1 MKRIA
6 LTVALLLGGT
16 AVAHANPPGMTP
28 GPMPQDAQ
36 DQVGPGGGWMGPRG
50 PMARGPRA
58 DRGDRGPRA
67 DRGDRGDRGDR
78 APRAERRRLPPQ
90 VKARLVARFDRDQDG
105 RLQGP
110 ERRAAR
116 QFLRQLHA
124 RRAMARQ
131 HRGGARGQRF

>member
-16 AVAHANPPGMTP
+16 AVASANPPGMTP
-28 GPMPQDAQ
+28 GPTPQDAQ

-58 DRGDRGPRA
+58 E
-67 DRGDRGDRGDR
+67 RGDRGDRC
-78 APRAERRRLPPQ
+78 PRAERRRLPPQ
-90 VKARLVARFDRDQDG
+90 VKARLVVMFDRDQDG

-110 ERRAAR
+110 ERRAAK

-131 HRGGARGQRF
+131 QRAGGPRGV